1 MTYNPLTSFIIIYLQ
16 AKVESQMASSLAAT
30 TQGVQQE
37 PSEAPPPS
45 HFRSTLPVP
54 GSSVP
59 GSSTLT
65 TTQGQDMA
73 R

>member
-1 MTYNPLTSFIIIYLQ
+1 MVNFFQ
-16 AKVESQMASSLAAT
+16 AKVESQMANSLSSAT
-30 TQGVQQE
+30 QAVQQE

-54 GSSVP
+54 GASAS
-59 GSSTLT
+59 GNSSTST
-65 TTQGQDMA
+65 AVRGQQDMT